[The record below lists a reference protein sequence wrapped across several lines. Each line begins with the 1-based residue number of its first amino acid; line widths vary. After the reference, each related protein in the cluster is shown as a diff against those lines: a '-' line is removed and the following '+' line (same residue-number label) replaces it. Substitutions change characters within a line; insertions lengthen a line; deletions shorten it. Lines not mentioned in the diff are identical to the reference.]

1 MINLDMFYCVLK
13 MNGRG
18 KCFLI
23 RKKIVLKIRIKLLNN
38 CSHAVRVGLKTG
50 IERGAKDSRVR
61 SIVIIGK
68 GQTFPAGADIREF
81 GKPSKGIKCR
91 IVQLKNV
98 LNSTVT
104 ESSVLGPKNEPI
116 VVFVQK
122 KNFKKYNACS

>member
-1 MINLDMFYCVLK
+1 

-91 IVQLKNV
+91 IVQLKN

-104 ESSVLGPKNEPI
+104 ESSALGQKKNVPLL
-116 VVFVQK
+116 VFVQK
-122 KNFKKYNACS
+122 FFFQNI

>member
-1 MINLDMFYCVLK
+1 

-91 IVQLKNV
+91 IVQLKHV
-98 LNSTVT
+98 NSTVT
-104 ESSVLGPKNEPI
+104 ESSVLGPKNEPLDSGFRAKFFFQNI
-116 VVFVQK
+116 
-122 KNFKKYNACS
+122 

>member
-1 MINLDMFYCVLK
+1 MGGICVDQ
-13 MNGRG
+13 
-18 KCFLI
+18 
-23 RKKIVLKIRIKLLNN
+23 KKIVFKIRIKRLND

-81 GKPSKGIKCR
+81 GKPSIGIKCR

-98 LNSTVT
+98 NSTVT
-104 ESSVLGPKNEPI
+104 ESSALGPKNEPQ
-116 VVFVQK
+116 VVFVPIFFFQ
-122 KNFKKYNACS
+122 NI

>member
-1 MINLDMFYCVLK
+1 MFYCVLK

-98 LNSTVT
+98 NSTVT